1 MPLLHFAKKILLN
14 MTLVK
19 PRGVVM
25 FQLIKQKY
33 QKYKDKKAIQRL
45 PWFAKKAYS
54 LDRKRKIGERLLLS
68 YDYGNRRIDK

>member
-1 MPLLHFAKKILLN
+1 MTLLHFVKKILLN

-19 PRGVVM
+19 PNGVVM

-45 PWFAKKAYS
+45 PLLAKKAYS
-54 LDRKRKIGERLLLS
+54 LDRKRKIGERSLLS
-68 YDYGNRRIDK
+68 YDYGNRRIDE